1 MISFWKKIKYAVN
14 DFLVYF
20 KILRYSGN
28 RAELD
33 RIGDLFLTEFNLY
46 EKYGRNVSGLKKY
59 GMGKL
64 DRIYKWHKGD
74 LPDIHDHVQW
84 LILLDYQKT
93 IDEVTETKGF
103 NGLWG
108 RTPDGIKRK
117 FLMYYLS
124 NIYPWADYHWKAG
137 IPNDDLSTFN
147 KLNDILIALYPYIFH
162 RNDVPFL
169 FDSKI
174 PKPGSGLE
182 GAWEID
188 ISRAWAIHGYR
199 DVCDEDE
206 FKKAISNEK
215 PLRPNFVFSNDKYKI
230 DLPKADLS
238 HIEAPKVF
246 TTAYVSQMEVS
257 DGEMSVD
264 LRAIEK
270 IIQINR
276 REEEKENGTFSISD
290 RSHYH
295 CRTEIPEAAAVSEDY
310 TPKETLPT
318 IDESLLKLNSK
329 VNTKQEGQPG
339 AGLTYSIPG
348 YLSANNHVPSTV
360 LSQPLTNFQQNTVTP
375 LYETSKETKNEQI
388 CINQPVEATL
398 NEADMPPSYWQRQRE
413 SLKNQKNSS
422 MNFDDHIPQIPP
434 PQDGERVLIGTGYT
448 QRLLGHGGQG
458 RVYESY
464 SEELEM
470 PLAVKIC
477 FPPPWVTDVNQ
488 IILQKNKFMRE
499 IKIQANLHHSNIV
512 QIFTY
517 GEWNKYPF
525 VEMEF
530 VNGADISRLLQKYG
544 RIDPVVVLALSVQM
558 LSSLN
563 YAHTRTYTIDQKDY
577 EGIIHRD
584 IKPGNVIV
592 SSDGYVKLLDF
603 GIALPFGMISMTVQM
618 GNIVGTI
625 PYASPEQ
632 LSGKELD
639 PRSDIYSI
647 GVLLYEMLV
656 GKPAFGHGSSLQDVI
671 NNVITGNYKKIDDYN
686 FKIPKSV
693 KKIVNHAMQKD
704 PNRRFESSSV
714 MLNVCLQ
721 TLYELTRE
729 MPEAI
734 VKEFVNGQN
743 FRDITA
749 SYRIPPNML
758 PKRKRKFFFM

>member
-1 MISFWKKIKYAVN
+1 MC
-14 DFLVYF
+14 DF
-20 KILRYSGN
+20 
-28 RAELD
+28 
-33 RIGDLFLTEFNLY
+33 
-46 EKYGRNVSGLKKY
+46 
-59 GMGKL
+59 
-64 DRIYKWHKGD
+64 
-74 LPDIHDHVQW
+74 PDIHDYVQW
-84 LILLDYQKT
+84 FILLDYQKT
-93 IDEVTETKGF
+93 IDDLAGTKDF
-103 NGLWG
+103 NALWNW
-108 RTPDGIKRK
+108 TPSGIKQITLK
-117 FLMYYLS
+117 YYLS
-124 NIYPWADYHWKAG
+124 IIYPWAFYHWRPD
-137 IPNDDLSTFN
+137 IPKDNLSIFN
-147 KLNDILIALYPYIFH
+147 KLNDTLVALYPYIFH

-174 PKPGSGLE
+174 PKPGSGLD

-188 ISRAWAIHGYR
+188 ITRAWAIHQSH
-199 DVCDEDE
+199 DVCDADV
-206 FKKAISNEK
+206 FKKAISNAK
-215 PLRPNFVFSNDKYKI
+215 PLQPNFVFSNDMYKVE
-230 DLPKADLS
+230 LPKADFS
-238 HIEAPKVF
+238 HIEPPKVF
-246 TTAYVSQMEVS
+246 TTAYVSNLEVS

-264 LRAIEK
+264 FRAIEK
-270 IIQINR
+270 IIQINQR
-276 REEEKENGTFSISD
+276 AEANENRAFSISD
-290 RSHYH
+290 QSQNHY
-295 CRTEIPEAAAVSEDY
+295 RTEIPEAAAVSEDY
-310 TPKETLPT
+310 TQNEILPT
-318 IDESLLKLNSK
+318 IDESLFKQNLKAD
-329 VNTKQEGQPG
+329 VKQVTERRSE
-339 AGLTYSIPG
+339 LTYSIPSPIPIDN
-348 YLSANNHVPSTV
+348 YLPPTVMPQPST
-360 LSQPLTNFQQNTVTP
+360 NCQQNAAFQS
-375 LYETSKETKNEQI
+375 YETLKESKNEQVYVKEQI
-388 CINQPVEATL
+388 EPTI
-398 NEADMPPSYWQRQRE
+398 NEANLPPSYWQKRRE
-413 SLKNQKNSS
+413 SFPNQKISS
-422 MNFDDHIPQIPP
+422 MNLEDHIPQIPP

-488 IILQKNKFMRE
+488 IMLQKNKFMRE

-530 VNGADISRLLQKYG
+530 VKGADISKLIQKYG

-563 YAHTRTYTIDQKDY
+563 YAHTRTYTIDQKEY

-592 SSDGYVKLLDF
+592 SVDGYVKLLDF
-603 GIALPFGMISMTVQM
+603 GIALPFGMISMTIQM

-647 GVLLYEMLV
+647 GALLYEMLV
-656 GKPAFGHGSSLQDVI
+656 GKPAFGHGSSLQEVI

-686 FKIPKSV
+686 LKIPKSV

-721 TLYELTRE
+721 TLYDLTRE

-734 VKEFVNGQN
+734 VKDFVNGQN

-749 SYRIPPNML
+749 SYHIPPNMFS
-758 PKRKRKFFFM
+758 KRKRKFFFA